1 MSVGQGC
8 PVFLRKDLVNRRT
21 NPMAGIDINYN
32 ASAVNSYNS
41 LANTY
46 TALSKVVS
54 QLSSGLQIQSASDN
68 PAGYVIGQ
76 YLEQQ
81 GNGYTQAISN
91 VQSAVSVL
99 QTAQGALGQEAS
111 ILQTMNILATQV
123 ANGGTQ
129 TATTMA
135 ATQAQF
141 ASLQA
146 QLDQIAASTNFGGTS
161 LLDGSYTAQ
170 IFQVGPYNT
179 TSNQVSLS
187 IADSSSSALA
197 VSSASVSVGT
207 VAAAQAAMTAVQA
220 AISSVALQAANVG
233 ATQNRMTS
241 LSSNLVTAKENID
254 AAHANLVNVDVAE
267 ATTRFASLQ
276 ILQQAGMSVLYQAQ
290 NLPSLAQ
297 KLLQ

>member
-1 MSVGQGC
+1 
-8 PVFLRKDLVNRRT
+8 
-21 NPMAGIDINYN
+21 MAGIDINYN